1 MDVDKVRPL
10 LVYIQNVNLLY
21 QFLSPIKHLAKKK
34 DHGAITFQLA
44 EKCIVIGHTKEGGV
58 QGNVNKGVGTITSYL
73 KENGY

>member
-1 MDVDKVRPL
+1 ML
-10 LVYIQNVNLLY
+10 QN
-21 QFLSPIKHLAKKK
+21 FIIHLAKKK

-58 QGNVNKGVGTITSYL
+58 QGNVNKGVGTVTSYL

>member
-10 LVYIQNVNLLY
+10 LVYFKMLIFFY